1 MALDKLPI
9 GWFDFA
15 VVIVLLVG
23 ILRGRKNGMSEELMP
38 FLQWLVILAAGAYF
52 YEPLGVLIV
61 QNAGTSLLFGYIVA
75 YLVLA
80 AAVKG
85 VFTFLKRASKGKL
98 IGSDVFGRGEY
109 YLGMGAGMVRFAC
122 GLMLALALLNA
133 RLFSYAEVTAMQK
146 FQMKEY
152 GSEFFPTHQTIQQQV
167 FVKSFIGPRIKESL
181 GFLLIKPTA
190 PEVKQ
195 LRRKELNLP

>member
-15 VVIVLLVG
+15 VVAVLLVG
-23 ILRGRKNGMSEELMP
+23 VLRGRKNGMSEELMP
-38 FLQWLVILAAGAYF
+38 FLQWLVILGAGAYL
-52 YEPLGVLIV
+52 YEPLGVFVI
-61 QNAGTSLLFGYIVA
+61 QNAGSSLLFGYIVA

-85 VFTFLKRASKGKL
+85 VFTALKRASKGKL

-109 YLGMGAGMVRFAC
+109 YLGMGAGTVRFAC

-133 RLFSYAEVTAMQK
+133 RLFSYAEVAAMQN

-190 PEVKQ
+190 PEEKQ